1 MRVFAISDLH
11 VEHAENDRWVSGI
24 STWDY
29 RNDVLICAGDVAQSE
44 KLLGSAF
51 ERLRHRFQAIVY
63 VPGNHELWV
72 VPRPGNGSPEKNSI
86 DKFHQV
92 QALARE
98 CGVGTEPLDLETVS
112 LVPLLAWYDHSYG
125 EPGEDLLQRWSD
137 YHLCSWPEL
146 FDQPRITEYF
156 LALNQSFLKARRQ
169 SVISFSHFVPREDFL
184 PTAGSSRGFL
194 RPVLGTSLIDA
205 QVRQLGSFLHIYG
218 HYHVNSRTE
227 RDNITYINN
236 AYGYPRE
243 AHIAAKKLVCVF
255 NTEKANGGRPQ
266 VCYEYCG

>member
-29 RNDVLICAGDVAQSE
+29 RNDVLVCAGDVAQNE
-44 KLLGSAF
+44 KLLGSAL
-51 ERLRHRFQAIVY
+51 ERLRHRFQEIVY

-72 VPRPGNGSPEKNSI
+72 AGRQESSSV
-86 DKFHQV
+86 DKFHRV
-92 QALARE
+92 QALARG
-98 CGVGTEPLDLETVS
+98 CGVHTEPLDLETVS
-112 LVPLLAWYDHSYG
+112 LVPLLSWYDHSYG
-125 EPGEDLLQRWSD
+125 KPSEELLQRWSD
-137 YHLCSWPEL
+137 YHLCSWPEQ

-156 LALNQSFLKARRQ
+156 LSLNRRFVKPRPQ
-169 SVISFSHFVPREDFL
+169 PVISFSHFVPRADFL
-184 PTAGSSRGFL
+184 PAAESSRGFL
-194 RPVLGTSLIDA
+194 RPVLGTGLIDA
-205 QVRQLGSFLHIYG
+205 QIRQLGSFLHIYG
-218 HYHVNSRTE
+218 HYHVNRRSE
-227 RDNITYINN
+227 LDNVTYINN

-255 NTEKANGGRPQ
+255 DTERSNGERPQ